1 MRFVSS
7 SPRQLFA
14 ISFTSIIAAAL
25 LTTGCGSGGSASTP
39 QFSGNTQVTVALT
52 STANDQLTRFNF
64 GFSSITLTNQS
75 GTAVPLLSEPQNS
88 FDQAELIHAN
98 GKLDPLVTATIPQG
112 IYTAATV
119 QILGGSLFECVT
131 FAPPNSQE
139 AGSLYSSEWAYGYV
153 PNNMVSVTLSSPVTV
168 TGTSMGLLVDL
179 NVAESATYPGCG
191 PDFNDGPFSITPT
204 FNLTPLLISS
214 GPTNAQNGKVAGLN
228 GEVTAIGTG
237 NSLTL
242 TLAEGPRTL
251 SISADS
257 STVYQ
262 GVSGFSALTVGT
274 FVNMDG
280 AIQPDGSLLATR
292 VAVEDPSAADVLIG
306 PVMQVTPSQPVGNE
320 PAALFVNQQS
330 QGKDEIGDAPPYS
343 ISNSTFQISGELN
356 NVQSLPFVAT
366 FNGANMVAG
375 QNVYVTSASISLTG
389 GVPWV
394 PATTITLLPQTI
406 NATILGSSTVGNF
419 TDYTVVLASYDLFP
433 TLAMQT
439 GQTTELTNPSQVD
452 VYVDNNTQM
461 LNSQPIAAGNNF
473 RFYGLVFNDNGA
485 LRMDCAQVNDGV
497 AFNPPQNSAAQAET
511 AKVTVRPA
519 LQAGV
524 QQTVTVSHTR

>member
-7 SPRQLFA
+7 FPRQLFA
-14 ISFTSIIAAAL
+14 ISFTLIIAAAL

-153 PNNMVSVTLSSPVTV
+153 PNNMVSVTLPSPVTV

-280 AIQPDGSLLATR
+280 AIQPDG
-292 VAVEDPSAADVLIG
+292 
-306 PVMQVTPSQPVGNE
+306 
-320 PAALFVNQQS
+320 
-330 QGKDEIGDAPPYS
+330 
-343 ISNSTFQISGELN
+343 
-356 NVQSLPFVAT
+356 
-366 FNGANMVAG
+366 
-375 QNVYVTSASISLTG
+375 
-389 GVPWV
+389 
-394 PATTITLLPQTI
+394 
-406 NATILGSSTVGNF
+406 
-419 TDYTVVLASYDLFP
+419 
-433 TLAMQT
+433 
-439 GQTTELTNPSQVD
+439 
-452 VYVDNNTQM
+452 
-461 LNSQPIAAGNNF
+461 
-473 RFYGLVFNDNGA
+473 
-485 LRMDCAQVNDGV
+485 
-497 AFNPPQNSAAQAET
+497 
-511 AKVTVRPA
+511 
-519 LQAGV
+519 
-524 QQTVTVSHTR
+524 